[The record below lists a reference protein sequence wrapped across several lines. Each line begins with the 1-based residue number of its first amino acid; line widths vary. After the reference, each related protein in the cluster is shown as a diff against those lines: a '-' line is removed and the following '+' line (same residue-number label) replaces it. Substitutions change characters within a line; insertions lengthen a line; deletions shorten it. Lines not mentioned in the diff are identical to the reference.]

1 MNQLHDQLSLNI
13 KLDDTVSLDKF
24 IKCDTNRNSLE
35 FLQSTLLENSVSNLF
50 YLWGLEGVGKSYIMQ
65 ALHKEFIN
73 RNMTTLHLSFDDNRI
88 TSPDVFKNLSS
99 LEVLLIEKIDQLPQE
114 KDWEI
119 AIFSLINEALSS
131 KTKIYLSSNLVSR
144 DLNIE
149 LRDLKSRLS
158 YFTAIEIP
166 EITDEEKIEALYQ
179 ASTRKGFD
187 LDEKTIGYII
197 SRTSRS
203 LSDLLKLIN
212 ELDIYSLKKK
222 RKVTPSLVREL
233 LRTKSDSLHR

>member
-24 IKCDTNRNSLE
+24 IKCDSNRNSLE

-50 YLWGLEGVGKSYIMQ
+50 YLWGLEGVGKSYIMK
-65 ALHKEFIN
+65 ALHREFIN
-73 RNMTTLHLSFDDNRI
+73 RNMTTLHLSFDDKRI

-131 KTKIYLSSNLVSR
+131 KTKIYLSSNLVSK

-158 YFTAIEIP
+158 YFTAVEIP
-166 EITDEEKIEALYQ
+166 EITDEEKIEALSQ
-179 ASTRKGFD
+179 SSARKGFD
-187 LDEKTIGYII
+187 LDEKTISYII

-233 LRTKSDSLHR
+233 LQTKSGSLHR